1 VHTNDALNLR
11 CTKMPDWA
19 DRARWRGRILSQIR
33 SPRRRGCPCRKKKPV
48 GCRDGNRVILRLM
61 LDFLRLLLGL
71 MADLFRSRA
80 SLEAEELALRQ
91 RSTCCSARGR
101 SDRHSRRWT
110 GWCSVGFVGG
120 SRTLATRSRSS
131 DLRRSCGHRACF
143 RAYWRWKSRRR
154 PGRPAVSIEIRQLIR
169 EFSIANPLWGAPRL
183 HGELLKL
190 GIDIGQTS
198 VAKYM
203 VRRRGPSVRGLEDI
217 LAQPCG
223 RDCCDRPVRGADGLV
238 PAALRVVDR
247 GS

>member
-131 DLRRSCGHRACF
+131 DLRRSCAGIAQ
-143 RAYWRWKSRRR
+143 ASSVLALEVAAPAGASR
-154 PGRPAVSIEIRQLIR
+154 S
-169 EFSIANPLWGAPRL
+169 
-183 HGELLKL
+183 
-190 GIDIGQTS
+190 
-198 VAKYM
+198 
-203 VRRRGPSVRGLEDI
+203 
-217 LAQPCG
+217 
-223 RDCCDRPVRGADGLV
+223 
-238 PAALRVVDR
+238 VDR
-247 GS
+247 DPAIDPRVQHRQSALGRASSPRRTAQAWNRHWPDQRRQVYGAAEGTLRQRVGRHSCATMRTGLLRSTCSWCRRSRSGCSTGC